1 MRAPEPR
8 SSYDR
13 VAEEYARRFFD
24 ELSHKPFD
32 RKMLDWLIEKAG
44 GRGPICDLGCGPG
57 QVARYVASRGA
68 EACGIDLSAEMAAVA
83 ARLNPEISFRQGDVL
98 ALSGIEDGAFGGVAA
113 FYSIIHIPRPE
124 VACALAELHRVLRP
138 GGALLLAF
146 HIGQETIHLDEW
158 WGQPVSLDFNFYP
171 TAEMK
176 DGLRAAGFALEEA
189 IERDPYPGVEYESR
203 RAYVFARKPEAPA

>member
-1 MRAPEPR
+1 MHTPDPR
-8 SSYDR
+8 SSYDQ

-24 ELSHKPFD
+24 ELSQKPFD

-44 GRGPICDLGCGPG
+44 GLGPICDLGCGPG
-57 QVARYVASRGA
+57 QVARYLHSRGA
-68 EACGIDLSAEMAAVA
+68 EARGIDLSGEMAAVA
-83 ARLNPEISFRQGDVL
+83 ARLNPGISFHQGDML
-98 ALSGIEDGAFGGVAA
+98 ALSEVTDGAFGAVAA

-124 VACALAELHRVLRP
+124 VVCALAELHRVLRP

-146 HIGQETIHLDEW
+146 HIGLETIHFDEW

-171 TAEMK
+171 TAGMK
-176 DGLRAAGFALEEA
+176 DRLRTAGFALEEA